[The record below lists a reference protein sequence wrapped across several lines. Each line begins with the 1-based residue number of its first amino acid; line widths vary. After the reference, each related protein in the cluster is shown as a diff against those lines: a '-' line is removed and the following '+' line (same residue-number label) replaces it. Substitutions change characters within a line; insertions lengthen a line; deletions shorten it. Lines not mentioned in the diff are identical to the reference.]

1 MSTNYI
7 ITLFLYIVHKKAS
20 PCSSPSPIVIRG
32 TSHSFLHSLH
42 LSHEKSPAGTKPTG
56 LPMLKA
62 NICLFALICGGDG
75 ENRTPVQERRYQDF
89 AERSLCLDLRFR
101 QTQTTAIHPIS
112 MRFPFQ
118 ASENWPSGIPLLA
131 PYPLTREISRQGL
144 ALSG

>member
-1 MSTNYI
+1 M
-7 ITLFLYIVHKKAS
+7 YIVVAVVDN
-20 PCSSPSPIVIRG
+20 I
-32 TSHSFLHSLH
+32 
-42 LSHEKSPAGTKPTG
+42 G
-56 LPMLKA
+56 LEA
-62 NICLFALICGGDG
+62 GGDE

-89 AERSLCLDLRFR
+89 SERSLCLDLRFR

>member
-20 PCSSPSPIVIRG
+20 PCSSPSPIVIRE
-32 TSHSFLHSLH
+32 TSQ
-42 LSHEKSPAGTKPTG
+42 LSPSPAPTHEKSPAGTKPTG
-56 LPMLKA
+56 LPMLKT
-62 NICLFALICGGDG
+62 NFCLFALIDGGDE

-89 AERSLCLDLRFR
+89 SERSLCLDLRFR

>member
-20 PCSSPSPIVIRG
+20 PCSSPSPILSERLP
-32 TSHSFLHSLH
+32 SFLHLLH
-42 LSHEKSPAGTKPTG
+42 LPHEKSPAGTKPTG

-62 NICLFALICGGDG
+62 NICLFALICGGDE

-89 AERSLCLDLRFR
+89 SERSLCLDLRFR

-112 MRFPFQ
+112 MIFPFQ

>member
-7 ITLFLYIVHKKAS
+7 ITLFLYIVHKKAN
-20 PCSSPSPIVIRG
+20 PCSSPSPILSERLP
-32 TSHSFLHSLH
+32 SFLHPLH
-42 LSHEKSPAGTKPTG
+42 LPHEKSPAGTKPTG

-62 NICLFALICGGDG
+62 NICLFALIDGGDE

-89 AERSLCLDLRFR
+89 SERSLCLDLRFR

-131 PYPLTREISRQGL
+131 PYPLTREISRQRL

>member
-1 MSTNYI
+1 MSTNTI

-20 PCSSPSPIVIRG
+20 PLSISIPYHQHQHFP
-32 TSHSFLHSLH
+32 SFLHPLH
-42 LSHEKSPAGTKPTG
+42 LPHEKSPAGTKPTG

-62 NICLFALICGGDG
+62 NICLFALICGGDE

-89 AERSLCLDLRFR
+89 SERSLCLDLRFR

-131 PYPLTREISRQGL
+131 PYPLTREISKQGL

>member
-20 PCSSPSPIVIRG
+20 PCSSPSPILSERLP
-32 TSHSFLHSLH
+32 SFLHPLH
-42 LSHEKSPAGTKPTG
+42 LPHEKSPAGTKPTG

-62 NICLFALICGGDG
+62 NICLFALIDGGDE

-89 AERSLCLDLRFR
+89 SERSLCLDLRFR

>member
-1 MSTNYI
+1 MSFRFRVRAYGHRQVSSKF
-7 ITLFLYIVHKKAS
+7 ITGK
-20 PCSSPSPIVIRG
+20 
-32 TSHSFLHSLH
+32 
-42 LSHEKSPAGTKPTG
+42 
-56 LPMLKA
+56 
-62 NICLFALICGGDG
+62 ICVFALIDGGDE

-89 AERSLCLDLRFR
+89 SERSLCLDLRFR